1 MWAKNDWKDYYTT
14 VQTVVCIFSFYYFI
28 SRAVRFR
35 KYKKE
40 TPDEM
45 AEANLRRCDKNCLR
59 ICAAALV
66 LISFLCV
73 VGRFALTTEII
84 VYCLVGVL
92 VFLAVIRT
100 ILFYFI

>member
-1 MWAKNDWKDYYTT
+1 M
-14 VQTVVCIFSFYYFI
+14 IFFTADTHFGHGNVIQLCDRPLS
-28 SRAVRFR
+28 SV
-35 KYKKE
+35 E
-40 TPDEM
+40 EM
-45 AEANLRRCDKNCLR
+45 DEANLRRCDKICLR

-66 LISFLCV
+66 LISFLCA

-100 ILFYFI
+100 ILFYFMDKKGL